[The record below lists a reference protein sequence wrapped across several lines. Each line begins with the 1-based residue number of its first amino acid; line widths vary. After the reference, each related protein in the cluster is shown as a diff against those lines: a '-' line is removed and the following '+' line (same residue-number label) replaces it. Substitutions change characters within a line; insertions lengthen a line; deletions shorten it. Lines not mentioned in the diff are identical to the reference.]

1 MKPIYLCGFVH
12 KRNCN
17 IIHRLLPHL
26 KSIAL
31 YVATGH
37 IFRIKSGQDIIII
50 QNFAKMAIY
59 KKNMKDKKIK
69 QNKDRSI
76 VLFRYHSSIFGHHVE
91 IKSSYPTI
99 VLCQ

>member
-59 KKNMKDKKIK
+59 AKYERQKETK
-69 QNKDRSI
+69 
-76 VLFRYHSSIFGHHVE
+76 
-91 IKSSYPTI
+91 
-99 VLCQ
+99 